1 MESKIMDKIDESIKG
16 VETRIGNKVE
26 NQMAKLQQSIHF
38 EINELKGLII
48 NN

>member
-26 NQMAKLQQSIHF
+26 NQMAKLQQSILF